1 MNTKTTKPFEMW
13 TAWDCLGRHD
23 CRPVIVISQ
32 EGDTDAVTVIPLTSD
47 RESTQLPTH
56 VLVSEQGLD
65 HTSRALCE
73 KVKTIRRKT
82 LIRLRLRALRPFC
95 PPSRF
100 GRPSRTAGGGR
111 HPGVELTAPN
121 INHII
126 IIRRYDP

>member
-32 EGDTDAVTVIPLTSD
+32 EGDTDTVTVIPLTSD

-56 VLVSEQGLD
+56 VLISEQGLD

-82 LIRLRLRALRPFC
+82 LIRRIGCVYEPYDPA
-95 PPSRF
+95 
-100 GRPSRTAGGGR
+100 
-111 HPGVELTAPN
+111 VTAPLPPCCSSQAQN
-121 INHII
+121 GTRRKQILFY
-126 IIRRYDP
+126 RRYDP

>member
-82 LIRLRLRALRPFC
+82 LIRRIGCVYEPYDRFALRHALAVHLGLQAEEGT
-95 PPSRF
+95 R
-100 GRPSRTAGGGR
+100 AW
-111 HPGVELTAPN
+111 N
-121 INHII
+121 
-126 IIRRYDP
+126 

>member
-1 MNTKTTKPFEMW
+1 MNTTKPFEMW

-32 EGDTDAVTVIPLTSD
+32 EGDTDTVTVIPLTSD

-56 VLVSEQGLD
+56 VLISEQGLD

-82 LIRLRLRALRPFC
+82 LIRRIGCVYEPYDRFALRHALAVHL
-95 PPSRF
+95 
-100 GRPSRTAGGGR
+100 GLQAEEGTQAW
-111 HPGVELTAPN
+111 N
-121 INHII
+121 
-126 IIRRYDP
+126 